1 MKESKGMKHP
11 EPIDR
16 KELKTPA
23 VVYRQVLEA
32 VAGVCEASD
41 PVNGKAG
48 GACTTLNS

>member
-1 MKESKGMKHP
+1 MDNKKVYE
-11 EPIDR
+11 
-16 KELKTPA
+16 TPV

-32 VAGVCEASD
+32 VAGICEASD

>member
-1 MKESKGMKHP
+1 MDKKVYEA
-11 EPIDR
+11 
-16 KELKTPA
+16 PA

-48 GACTTLNS
+48 GACTVPNS